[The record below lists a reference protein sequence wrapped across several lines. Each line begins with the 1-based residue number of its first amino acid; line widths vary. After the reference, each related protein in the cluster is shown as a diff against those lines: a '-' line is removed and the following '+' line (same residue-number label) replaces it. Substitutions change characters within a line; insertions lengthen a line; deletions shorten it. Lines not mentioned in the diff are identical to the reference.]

1 MITDTA
7 TPLITKILK
16 VAASDEI
23 SQTSIGSDGKV
34 SKLKI
39 EVVTPEQTLGP
50 GGGRYSINITESAAK
65 ELAGRITN
73 YFESGAR

>member
-16 VAASDEI
+16 VSASDEI
-23 SQTSIGSDGKV
+23 SPIGSDGKV

>member
-7 TPLITKILK
+7 TPLITKILE

-23 SQTSIGSDGKV
+23 LQTSIGSDGKV

-39 EVVTPEQTLGP
+39 EVVAPEQTLGP
-50 GGGRYSINITESAAK
+50 GGGRYSINITKSAAK

-73 YFESGAR
+73 YFGAR